1 MRSEGFASN
10 HIVKLYFCL
19 QENEL
24 KVDIGEGN
32 TLGQM
37 SPKLL
42 AKVKLNFDHNSLTGF
57 SIMLV
62 HNSSHLNGC
71 ETIGRDTKQIRTNM
85 DIGLLVWLQG

>member
-42 AKVKLNFDHNSLTGF
+42 AKVKLNFDHNTIKTKDSRKFLTYVARQTMWF
-57 SIMLV
+57 DLV
-62 HNSSHLNGC
+62 
-71 ETIGRDTKQIRTNM
+71 TKI
-85 DIGLLVWLQG
+85 LYV